1 MERETSDPSDNFKG
15 LQTPQSYS
23 SGGGLHPFR
32 GSIRP
37 QQTFIAK
44 VSTSKQQAG
53 FYSIYFHVLKK
64 DGDLRPILDLRRLK
78 HSLENP
84 DLQDAP
90 DKAHSRVNRAGR
102 VVHYDRLKRC
112 VLPRPNLSGTSAV
125 PPFCHSGTS
134 LSISPRVFRVMAAA
148 LPLSKEWFKDYAL
161 PGQLASK
168 CPISPASRK
177 GYCPTFS
184 LIQSHSVSRFPGQL
198 EKERPESKA

>member
-1 MERETSDPSDNFKG
+1 MGVGNNFKG
-15 LQTPQSYS
+15 LQTPHSYS

-125 PPFCHSGTS
+125 PPFCLSGTS

-148 LPLSKEWFKDYAL
+148 LALFPKSGLRIIPYLDNWLVSAPSRQQVVKDTV
-161 PGQLASK
+161 P
-168 CPISPASRK
+168 
-177 GYCPTFS
+177 
-184 LIQSHSVSRFPGQL
+184 HSVSFSLSVSR
-198 EKERPESKA
+198 ST